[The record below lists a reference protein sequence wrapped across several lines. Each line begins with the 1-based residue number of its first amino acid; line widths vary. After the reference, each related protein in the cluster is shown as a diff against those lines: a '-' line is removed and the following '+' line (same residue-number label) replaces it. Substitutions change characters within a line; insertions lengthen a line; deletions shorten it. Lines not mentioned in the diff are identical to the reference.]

1 MLYISH
7 CGTYLIDR
15 RMTVSRLQIRFPLW
29 SRPDMS
35 MGSPG
40 SMAAWFK
47 RFDAGKLPKPHM
59 IDPKRIEL
67 HHGTLLD
74 GEMVV
79 NEHADGRQER
89 VFFAYDLMMLQGVN
103 VTARPWKVR
112 SLPGLCKCWCG
123 SKCQRLSFFA
133 EVTNISTLSVSSSP

>member
-15 RMTVSRLQIRFPLW
+15 RMKVSRVHMRFPLW
-29 SRPDMS
+29 SRPDTSMS
-35 MGSPG
+35 GPA

-47 RFDAGKLPKPHM
+47 LFDAGMLRKALM
-59 IDPKRIEL
+59 IDPKRMEL

-79 NEHADGRQER
+79 NGHPDGRQDR
-89 VFFAYDLMMLQGVN
+89 VFYAYDLMMLQGVN
-103 VTARPWKVR
+103 VTARPWKVC
-112 SLPGLCKCWCG
+112 SHVSCDTTIANLWSCPVK
-123 SKCQRLSFFA
+123 LSA
-133 EVTNISTLSVSSSP
+133 SNELAS